1 MTKTIWIT
9 NGTEQ
14 DIDIEVKAVYQNQS
28 SLFRQP
34 HIQDEMISRRATFFP
49 GITRKSWLPR
59 KRNCAKV
66 TIFFRNEI
74 VREETLCY
82 GTEWIIDESSL
93 NQLYLI
99 LRPSESVL
107 STFSGGLECTIFN
120 RHQNFLF
127 LIYMFFVGGIM
138 LLYWK

>member
-14 DIDIEVKAVYQNQS
+14 DIDIEVKAVYENQC

-93 NQLYLI
+93 NQLE
-99 LRPSESVL
+99 P
-107 STFSGGLECTIFN
+107 IFN
-120 RHQNFLF
+120 GRNHSKHLRLSQMIDNMKGTPITEKITF
-127 LIYMFFVGGIM
+127 
-138 LLYWK
+138 KEK